1 MITINLWLFVSLLWH
16 KRLAQFLNMRP
27 GGTNENEYEPTE

>member
-16 KRLAQFLNMRP
+16 KRLAQFLNMKP
-27 GGTNENEYEPTE
+27 GDTDEEEYK